1 MGIDEG
7 IGGFLIAHA
16 EARRLKQA
24 AERKPDGIASKQATL
39 EQSARL
45 FQNALNLP
53 LSLPI
58 QEEALFDLVS
68 PTPL

>member
-1 MGIDEG
+1 MGIDGE
-7 IGGFLIAHA
+7 IGALLVAHA

-24 AERKPDGIASKQATL
+24 AERKPDGIVSKQATL

-68 PTPL
+68 PIPL

>member
-1 MGIDEG
+1 MGIDG
-7 IGGFLIAHA
+7 RIGGFLVAHA

-24 AERKPDGIASKQATL
+24 AERKPDGIVSKQATL

-68 PTPL
+68 PIPL